1 VPVNDPGYC
10 FLITFSVAFGVSSWN
25 GSERAVSGVKTGAP
39 AGVWWT
45 MCTRGADAER
55 YLERREVMTARVEAT
70 FSVFS

>member
-1 VPVNDPGYC
+1 
-10 FLITFSVAFGVSSWN
+10 
-25 GSERAVSGVKTGAP
+25 VSGVKTGAP